1 LQKSSR
7 QALKIIAVTSPCT
20 FTRIENR
27 MTKKSE
33 NSELIFSVHKTAGGG
48 FTARALGES
57 IFTQV
62 DDRDSLEAMIR
73 DAVACHFPDEQARP
87 TVIRVHDVNEEL
99 AE

>member
-1 LQKSSR
+1 MR
-7 QALKIIAVTSPCT
+7 
-20 FTRIENR
+20 
-27 MTKKSE
+27 KKSE
-33 NSELIFSVHKTAGGG
+33 TGELIFSVEENPEGGYA
-48 FTARALGES
+48 ARALGES